1 MFTTVVCPYCTAL
14 LTVVDDRPSRC
25 RACFAPVI
33 GRNYAG
39 RPALRLVRAR
49 PTASE
54 SAPATRH
61 SAPPTYQAAS

>member
-1 MFTTVVCPYCTAL
+1 MFATVVCPFCTAL
-14 LTVVDDRPSRC
+14 LTVAADRPSRC
-25 RACFAPVI
+25 RSCFAPVI

-39 RPALRLVRAR
+39 RPALRLVR

-54 SAPATRH
+54 RTPATRH

>member
-1 MFTTVVCPYCTAL
+1 MFTTVVCPFCTAL
-14 LTVVDDRPSRC
+14 LTVATDRPSRC

-39 RPALRLVRAR
+39 RPALRLVR
-49 PTASE
+49 PTASDRT
-54 SAPATRH
+54 PAMRH

>member
-1 MFTTVVCPYCTAL
+1 MFATVICPFCTAI
-14 LTVVDDRPSRC
+14 LTVANDRASRC
-25 RACFAPVI
+25 RACHAPVI

-39 RPALRLVRAR
+39 RPALRLVR

-54 SAPATRH
+54 STPATRH

>member
-1 MFTTVVCPYCTAL
+1 MFTTVVCPFCTAL
-14 LTVVDDRPSRC
+14 LTVATDRPGRC

-39 RPALRLVRAR
+39 RPALRLVR

-54 SAPATRH
+54 STPAMRH